1 MAWYSRWYLNWGLWE
16 EDGKEEDSWG
26 CAVLSHV
33 QLFCSPMDCS
43 QPGSSVH
50 RIFQARILEWVVISY
65 SRGIFLTQGLSA
77 CLLHCRRILYHR
89 ATWEDPH
96 EDKWK
101 NKVINKS
108 WSQWRSVAGSQ
119 WSGIGEIENKIRG
132 QRMSRFEGQVKNN
145 SSLLLG

>member
-1 MAWYSRWYLNWGLWE
+1 MAWCSRWYINWGLWE
-16 EDGKEEDSWG
+16 EDGEEADSWG

-33 QLFCSPMDCS
+33 QLFCNPMDCS

-50 RIFQARILEWVVISY
+50 RIFQARILEWVVISS
-65 SRGIFLTQGLSA
+65 SRGIFLTQGLSP

-96 EDKWK
+96 EDNWK

-108 WSQWRSVAGSQ
+108 WCGWISVE
-119 WSGIGEIENKIRG
+119 WYKVRLKIK
-132 QRMSRFEGQVKNN
+132 SEVKGCQD
-145 SSLLLG
+145 SKVKSKTIAVFY